1 MTDAGESA
9 GRMNR
14 LQAQMAE
21 AGVELVAIAPTP
33 NMRYLLGFAPLADER
48 LCLLLVTPQG
58 TRLVAP
64 KLTAD
69 QIQARTGME
78 AIRWSDDTGPR
89 QALTE
94 AVSALGM
101 GSGVVLAADAAMR
114 ADALLLLQETIDPQR
129 CLTSEEMMSALRMR
143 KSEEEIEALARAAAQ
158 ADRALM
164 VGADACQPGVMEREV
179 AEKIANYF
187 RQDGAEAV
195 DVTLVASGPN
205 SAFPHHEAGDRRLQV
220 GDTIIIDI
228 VATLDGYKSDVT
240 RVVHLG
246 EPSPQV
252 RAVHEIVLEANRRG
266 REAAVAGATA
276 RDVDR
281 AARAVIE
288 QAGYGPY
295 FIHRTGH
302 GLGME
307 VHEAPWISAG
317 STTMLEPGMVFSV
330 EPGIYLEGQFGI
342 RIEDI
347 VVVTDPSTAPFDSA
361 QDELRTGGECRCLTG
376 LDRALI
382 VKP

>member
-1 MTDAGESA
+1 MTDPGESA
-9 GRMNR
+9 GRLSR
-14 LQAQMAE
+14 LQAQMVE
-21 AGVELVAIAPTP
+21 AGIDLVAIAPTP

-48 LCLLLVTPQG
+48 PCVLLITCQG

-64 KLTAD
+64 ELSAA
-69 QIQARTGME
+69 QVEARTGME
-78 AIRWSDDTGPR
+78 AIRWTDNIGPR
-89 QALTE
+89 QALAE
-94 AVSALGM
+94 ALSVLGA
-101 GSGVVLAADAAMR
+101 GPGIVLAVDAAMR
-114 ADALLLLQETIDPQR
+114 ADALLLLQETISPQR
-129 CLTSEEMMSALRMR
+129 CVSSGEIMSALRMF
-143 KSEEEIEALARAAAQ
+143 KSEREIEALARAAAQ

-164 VGADACQPGVMEREV
+164 VGVDACQPGVTEREV

-205 SAFPHHEAGDRRLQV
+205 SAFPHHEASDRRLQV

-252 RAVHEIVLEANRRG
+252 RAVYEVVLEANRRG
-266 REAAVAGATA
+266 REAAVAGAYA

-295 FIHRTGH
+295 FVHRTGH
-302 GLGME
+302 GLGMDM
-307 VHEAPWISAG
+307 HEAPWISAE
-317 STTMLEPGMVFSV
+317 STTMLEPGLVFSV
-330 EPGIYLEGQFGI
+330 EPGIYLQGQFGV

-347 VVVTDPSTAPFDSA
+347 VVVT
-361 QDELRTGGECRCLTG
+361 EGECRCLTG
-376 LDRALI
+376 LDRALF
-382 VKP
+382 VKL

>member
-1 MTDAGESA
+1 MTDPGESA
-9 GRMNR
+9 DRLSR

-21 AGVELVAIAPTP
+21 AGVDLVTIAPTP

-48 LCLLLVTPQG
+48 PCVLLITCQG
-58 TRLVAP
+58 TRLVVP
-64 KLTAD
+64 ELNAD
-69 QIQARTGME
+69 QVEAHTGME
-78 AIRWSDDTGPR
+78 ATRWSDATGPR
-89 QALTE
+89 QALAE
-94 AVSALGM
+94 ALSALGV
-101 GSGVVLAADAAMR
+101 GPGIVLAVDAAMR
-114 ADALLLLQETIDPQR
+114 ADALLLLQEVIGPQQ
-129 CLTSEEMMSALRMR
+129 CLTSGKVMSALRMR
-143 KSEEEIEALARAAAQ
+143 KSEREIEALARAAAQ

-164 VGADACQPGVMEREV
+164 VGADACQPGVAERQV

-205 SAFPHHEAGDRRLQV
+205 SAFPHHEASDRRLQV

-246 EPSPQV
+246 EPPPQV

-266 REAAVAGATA
+266 REAAVAGAYA

-281 AARAVIE
+281 AARTVIE

-307 VHEAPWISAG
+307 VHEAPWISAE
-317 STTMLEPGMVFSV
+317 SPTMLEPGMVFSV

-347 VVVTDPSTAPFDSA
+347 VVVT
-361 QDELRTGGECRCLTG
+361 EGECRCLTR

>member
-1 MTDAGESA
+1 MRDPGRTA
-9 GRMNR
+9 GRLAE
-14 LQAQMAE
+14 LQAKMDK
-21 AGVELVAIAPTP
+21 AGVDLLAIAPTP
-33 NMRYLLGFAPLADER
+33 NMRYLLDFSPLADER
-48 LCLLLVTPQG
+48 LCLLLVTSHS

-64 KLTAD
+64 DLTAP
-69 QIQARTGME
+69 QIEAQTGMNT
-78 AIRWSDDTGPR
+78 IRWGDASGPR

-94 AVSALGM
+94 AAAALEVS
-101 GSGVVLAADAAMR
+101 SGTVLAVDAAMR
-114 ADALLLLQETIDPQR
+114 ADALLLLQEVVAPQR
-129 CLTSEEMMSALRMR
+129 CLAAAEIMSALRIR
-143 KSEEEIEALARAAAQ
+143 KSDDEIEALARAAAQ
-158 ADRALM
+158 ADRAM
-164 VGADACQPGVMEREV
+164 IVGADACRPGVTEREV

-205 SAFPHHEAGDRRLQV
+205 SAYPHHEAGDRRLQS

-246 EPSPQV
+246 EPPPDV
-252 RAVHEIVLEANRRG
+252 RAVYQVVLEANRRG
-266 REAAVAGATA
+266 REAAVAGAHA

-281 AARAVIE
+281 AARQVIE

-307 VHEAPWISAG
+307 MHEAPWLSSES
-317 STTMLEPGMVFSV
+317 STVLEPGMVFSV
-330 EPGIYLEGQFGI
+330 EPGIYLEERFGI

-347 VVVTDPSTAPFDSA
+347 VVVT
-361 QDELRTGGECRCLTG
+361 EGECRCLTG
-376 LDRALI
+376 LDHALI

>member
-1 MTDAGESA
+1 MTDPGESA
-9 GRMNR
+9 GRLSR

-21 AGVELVAIAPTP
+21 ARVDLVAIAPTP

-48 LCLLLVTPQG
+48 LCLLLVTPQD

-64 KLTAD
+64 ELTAD
-69 QIQARTGME
+69 QIRARTGME

-94 AVSALGM
+94 AVSAFGA
-101 GSGVVLAADAAMR
+101 GSGIVLAADAAMR
-114 ADALLLLQETIDPQR
+114 ADALLLLQETISPQQ
-129 CLTSEEMMSALRMR
+129 CVTSEEMMSALRML
-143 KSEEEIEALARAAAQ
+143 KSEREIEALARAAAQ

-164 VGADACQPGVMEREV
+164 AGADACQPGVTEREV
-179 AEKIANYF
+179 AEKIAHYF
-187 RQDGAEAV
+187 RQDGAEVV

-205 SAFPHHEAGDRRLQV
+205 SAFPHHEASDRRLQA

-246 EPSPQV
+246 EPSPEV
-252 RAVHEIVLEANRRG
+252 RAVYEVVLEANRRG
-266 REAAVAGATA
+266 REAAVAGARA

-281 AARAVIE
+281 AARAAIE
-288 QAGYGPY
+288 EAGYGPY
-295 FIHRTGH
+295 FFHRTGH

-307 VHEAPWISAG
+307 MHEAPWISAT
-317 STTMLEPGMVFSV
+317 STTVLEPGMVFSV
-330 EPGIYLEGQFGI
+330 EPGIYLEGRFGV
-342 RIEDI
+342 RVEDI
-347 VVVTDPSTAPFDSA
+347 VVVT
-361 QDELRTGGECRCLTG
+361 EGECRCLTG

>member
-1 MTDAGESA
+1 MIDPGESA
-9 GRMNR
+9 GRLSR

-21 AGVELVAIAPTP
+21 ARVDLVAIAPTP

-48 LCLLLVTPQG
+48 ICLLFVTLQD
-58 TRLVAP
+58 TCLVAP
-64 KLTAD
+64 ELTAD
-69 QIQARTGME
+69 QIEARTGME
-78 AIRWSDDTGPR
+78 AIRWSDATGPR

-94 AVSALGM
+94 AVSALGA
-101 GSGVVLAADAAMR
+101 GSGIVLAADAAMR
-114 ADALLLLQETIDPQR
+114 ADALLLLQETVGPQR
-129 CLTSEEMMSALRMR
+129 CVTSEEMMSALRML
-143 KSEEEIEALARAAAQ
+143 KSGEEIEALARAAAQ

-164 VGADACQPGVMEREV
+164 VGVDACQPGVTEREV

-195 DVTLVASGPN
+195 DATLVASGPN
-205 SAFPHHEAGDRRLQV
+205 SAFPHHEASDRRLQV
-220 GDTIIIDI
+220 GDTVIIDI

-252 RAVHEIVLEANRRG
+252 RAVYEVVLEANRRG
-266 REAAVAGATA
+266 REAAVAGAYA

-307 VHEAPWISAG
+307 VHETPWISAE

-330 EPGIYLEGQFGI
+330 EPGIYLEGQFGV

-347 VVVTDPSTAPFDSA
+347 VVVT
-361 QDELRTGGECRCLTG
+361 EGECRCLTG

>member
-1 MTDAGESA
+1 MTDPGEST
-9 GRMNR
+9 GRLNR

-21 AGVELVAIAPTP
+21 TGVDLVAIAPTP

-48 LCLLLVTPQG
+48 LCLLLITPQG

-78 AIRWSDDTGPR
+78 AILRWSDDTGPR

-94 AVSALGM
+94 AVSALGA

-164 VGADACQPGVMEREV
+164 VGADACQPGVTEREV
-179 AEKIANYF
+179 AEKIAHYF
-187 RQDGAEAV
+187 RQDGAETV

-246 EPSPQV
+246 EPPPQV
-252 RAVHEIVLEANRRG
+252 RAVYEIVLEANRRG
-266 REAAVAGATA
+266 REAAVAGAYA

-347 VVVTDPSTAPFDSA
+347 VVVT
-361 QDELRTGGECRCLTG
+361 EGECRCLTG

>member
-1 MTDAGESA
+1 MPDPGELTS
-9 GRMNR
+9 RLSR
-14 LQAQMAE
+14 LQGQMVE
-21 AGVELVAIAPTP
+21 ARVDLVAIAPTP

-48 LCLLLVTPQG
+48 VCLLFVTPQS

-64 KLTAD
+64 ELTAN
-69 QIQARTGME
+69 QIEARTGME
-78 AIRWSDDTGPR
+78 AIRWSDATGPR

-94 AVSALGM
+94 AVSALGV
-101 GSGVVLAADAAMR
+101 GSGTVLAADAAMR

-129 CLTSEEMMSALRMR
+129 CVTSEEMMSALRMR

-164 VGADACQPGVMEREV
+164 AGADACQPGVTEREV
-179 AEKIANYF
+179 AEKIAHYF

-195 DVTLVASGPN
+195 DATLVASGPN
-205 SAFPHHEAGDRRLQV
+205 SAFPHHEAGDRHLRL
-220 GDTIIIDI
+220 GDTIIMDI

-252 RAVHEIVLEANRRG
+252 RAVHEVVLEANRRG
-266 REAAVAGATA
+266 REAAVAGAYA
-276 RDVDR
+276 HDVDR
-281 AARAVIE
+281 AARTVIE
-288 QAGYGPY
+288 QADYGPY

-307 VHEAPWISAG
+307 VHEAPWISAE
-317 STTMLEPGMVFSV
+317 STTILKPGMVFSV
-330 EPGIYLEGQFGI
+330 EPGIYLEGRFGI

-347 VVVTDPSTAPFDSA
+347 VVVTED
-361 QDELRTGGECRCLTG
+361 ECRCLTG

>member
-1 MTDAGESA
+1 MISPDESV
-9 GRMNR
+9 GRLSR
-14 LQAQMAE
+14 LQMQMAG
-21 AGVELVAIAPTP
+21 AGVDLVAIAPTP
-33 NMRYLLGFAPLADER
+33 NMRYLLGFSPLADER
-48 LCLLLVTPQG
+48 PCVLLITRQD
-58 TRLVAP
+58 TRLVVPA
-64 KLTAD
+64 LNAD
-69 QIQARTGME
+69 QVEARTGME
-78 AIRWSDDTGPR
+78 GIRWSDAAGPR
-89 QALTE
+89 QALAE
-94 AVSALGM
+94 AVSALGA
-101 GSGVVLAADAAMR
+101 GPGIVLAADATMR
-114 ADALLLLQETIDPQR
+114 ADALLLLQEVIHPDR
-129 CLTSEEMMSALRMR
+129 CVTSADLMSALRMC
-143 KSEEEIEALARAAAQ
+143 KSEREIGLLALAAAQ
-158 ADRALM
+158 ADRAMM

-195 DVTLVASGPN
+195 DATLVASGPN

-228 VATLDGYKSDVT
+228 VATLNGYRSDVT
-240 RVVHLG
+240 RMVHLG
-246 EPSPQV
+246 EPSPEV
-252 RAVHEIVLEANRRG
+252 RAVHEVVLEANRRG
-266 REAAVAGATA
+266 REAAVAGAYA

-288 QAGYGPY
+288 EAGYGPY

-307 VHEAPWISAG
+307 MHEPPWIAAE

-330 EPGIYLEGQFGI
+330 EPGIYLEGRFGI

-347 VVVTDPSTAPFDSA
+347 VVVT
-361 QDELRTGGECRCLTG
+361 EEECRCLTG

>member
-1 MTDAGESA
+1 MTRLDELA
-9 GRMNR
+9 GRLSR
-14 LQAQMAE
+14 LQAQMARV
-21 AGVELVAIAPTP
+21 GVDLVAIAPTP

-48 LCLLLVTPQG
+48 PCLLLATPQA

-64 KLTAD
+64 ELTAD
-69 QIQARTGME
+69 QVEANTGME

-89 QALTE
+89 QALKG
-94 AVSALGM
+94 AVSALDV
-101 GSGVVLAADAAMR
+101 GSGIVLAADAAMR
-114 ADALLLLQETIDPQR
+114 ADALLLLQEVIGPQQ
-129 CLTSEEMMSALRMR
+129 SVSSAEMMAALRMC
-143 KSEEEIEALARAAAQ
+143 KSEAEIEALARAAAQ

-164 VGADACQPGVMEREV
+164 VGADACQPGITEREV

-195 DVTLVASGPN
+195 NVTLVASGPN
-205 SAFPHHEAGDRRLQV
+205 SAFPHHEASDRRLQV

-246 EPSPQV
+246 EPSSKV
-252 RAVHEIVLEANRRG
+252 RSVHETVLEANRRG
-266 REAAVAGATA
+266 REAAVAGAYA

-281 AARAVIE
+281 AARAAIE

-307 VHEAPWISAG
+307 MHEAPWISAQ
-317 STTMLEPGMVFSV
+317 STTILEPGMVFSI
-330 EPGIYLEGQFGI
+330 EPGIYLEGRFGI

-347 VVVTDPSTAPFDSA
+347 IVVT
-361 QDELRTGGECRCLTG
+361 EGECRCLTG

>member
-1 MTDAGESA
+1 MTGPNESA
-9 GRMNR
+9 GRLGR

-21 AGVELVAIAPTP
+21 AAVDLVAIAPTP

-48 LCLLLVTPQG
+48 LCLLLVTPQS

-64 KLTAD
+64 ELTAD
-69 QIQARTGME
+69 QIETRTGME
-78 AIRWSDDTGPR
+78 TIRWTDDSGPQ

-94 AVSALGM
+94 ATGALGA
-101 GSGVVLAADAAMR
+101 GPGIVLAADAAMR
-114 ADALLLLQETIDPQR
+114 ADALLLLQETIGPQH
-129 CLTSEEMMSALRMR
+129 CLSGAEMMSALRMR
-143 KSEEEIEALARAAAQ
+143 KSETEIEALARAAAQ

-164 VGADACQPGVMEREV
+164 AGADACQPGVTEREV
-179 AEKIANYF
+179 AEKIAHYF

-195 DVTLVASGPN
+195 NVTLVASGPN
-205 SAFPHHEAGDRRLQV
+205 SAFPHHEASDRRLQI

-228 VATLDGYKSDVT
+228 VATLNGYKSDVT

-246 EPSPQV
+246 EPSAAV
-252 RAVHEIVLEANRRG
+252 RAVYEVVLEANRRG
-266 REAAVAGATA
+266 REAAVAGARA

-281 AARAVIE
+281 AARGVIE
-288 QAGYGPY
+288 RAGYGPY

-307 VHEAPWISAG
+307 IHEAPWISAK

-347 VVVTDPSTAPFDSA
+347 VVVTEGA
-361 QDELRTGGECRCLTG
+361 CRCLTG
-376 LDRALI
+376 LGRALI